1 MDYLSENTIALAFI
15 GDAVWELY
23 IRDKIFDK
31 ISTQRPDQ
39 MHKAAVKFVK
49 ATAQCETIK
58 KTY

>member
-31 ISTQRPDQ
+31 ISKQRPDQ

-49 ATAQCETIK
+49 ATE
-58 KTY
+58 